1 MAIDRSELR
10 RIAELAR
17 LRLSEPEVERLTR
30 DCGAILEY
38 FETIHDVGPDSGG
51 PMAGGV
57 RLAPLREDRA
67 DCDPLLRPLAEMAPA
82 WRGGYFVLPRLPAMD
97 AEVED
102 DSRPG
107 PRR

>member
-38 FETIHDVGPDSGG
+38 FETIRDVGPEGG
-51 PMAGGV
+51 GQSAGVG
-57 RLAPLREDRA
+57 RAAPLREDRA
-67 DCDPLLRPLAEMAPA
+67 DCDSLLSPLAELAPA
-82 WRGGYFVLPRLPAMD
+82 WRDGYFVLPRLPAMD
-97 AEVED
+97 AEAED
-102 DSRPG
+102 ESQPG
-107 PRR
+107 PPR

>member
-1 MAIDRSELR
+1 MAIERSELR

-38 FETIHDVGPDSGG
+38 FETIRDVGPDSGG
-51 PMAGGV
+51 PIAAGA

-82 WRGGYFVLPRLPAMD
+82 WRDGYFVLPRLPAMD
-97 AEVED
+97 TAAEDE
-102 DSRPG
+102 SQPG
-107 PRR
+107 ARR